1 MYSDNNKQIEI
12 MKTITQEQMQIL
24 LTALEKREITKQK
37 FQEIVKLLNDSLI

>member
-1 MYSDNNKQIEI
+1 

>member
-1 MYSDNNKQIEI
+1 

-24 LTALEKREITKQK
+24 LNALEKGEITKQK